1 MGVALGFGK
10 LSVAGKPQRV
20 APDNAAAGSDGRIGY
35 ERMQGKKC
43 PHSVTQPHGIRD
55 IGIHVE
61 EAWAD
66 AVIGQV
72 SENTEVVGTEEC
84 AGGVAHQSAL
94 GRAHDLR

>member
-43 PHSVTQPHGIRD
+43 PHSVTQPQGIRD

-61 EAWAD
+61 ESWAD

-72 SENTEVVGTEEC
+72 SEKHRSRRTEEC

-94 GRAHDLR
+94 GRVRDLQ